1 MSLTTLGT
9 SSLLILYSLKHFL
22 NILKDIFKEIRYV
35 YNKIDFLVLINNLW
49 QNTHNMK
56 FSISVIFKCIV
67 VWHLGTFML
76 LRSHYQHS
84 PPEFFSLC
92 KTEPLCPLNHNYSLL
107 FLTLGNSH
115 SPYVSMNL
123 TTLGTSYKWN
133 HANLS
138 FSDWL
143 ISFECLWGSSVLYRG
158 SIRIPFFLTH
168 NNPLYVYVPHFVYPL
183 SVNGH
188 LGCFHF
194 LTTVNAAVNMGVQ
207 IFVCIFAFDSFG

>member
-9 SSLLILYSLKHFL
+9 SYLLILYSLKHFL

-35 YNKIDFLVLINNLW
+35 YNKIDFWVLINLW
-49 QNTHNMK
+49 QNMHNMK
-56 FSISVIFKCIV
+56 FSISVIFKCII

-84 PPEFFSLC
+84 PPELFSFC
-92 KTEPLCPLNHNYSLL
+92 KTEPLYPLNHNYSLL
-107 FLTLGNSH
+107 LPILGNHH

-138 FSDWL
+138 FSYWL
-143 ISFECLWGSSVLYRG
+143 ISFECLWGSSVLYDG
-158 SIRIPFFLTH
+158 SIRIPFFLRQ
-168 NNPLYVYVPHFVYPL
+168 NNPLYVYVPHFVYSL

-188 LGCFHF
+188 LGCFHL
-194 LTTVNAAVNMGVQ
+194 LTVVNAAVNMGVQ
-207 IFVCIFAFDSFG
+207 IFVCIYAFDSFG